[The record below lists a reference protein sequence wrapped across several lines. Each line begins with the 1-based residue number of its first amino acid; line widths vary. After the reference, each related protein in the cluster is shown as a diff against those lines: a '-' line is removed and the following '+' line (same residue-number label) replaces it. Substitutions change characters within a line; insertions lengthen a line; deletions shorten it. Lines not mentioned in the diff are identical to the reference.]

1 MLEVILLIIAVALF
15 LMDAFAARVMPNVN
29 KTALGL
35 ACVAFV
41 MLLATGVLGSL
52 GN

>member
-1 MLEVILLIIAVALF
+1 MFETILLIIAVVLF
-15 LMDAFAARVMPNVN
+15 LIDAFASHVMPNVN

-41 MLLATGVLGSL
+41 MLIGTGVLGRL
-52 GN
+52 GG